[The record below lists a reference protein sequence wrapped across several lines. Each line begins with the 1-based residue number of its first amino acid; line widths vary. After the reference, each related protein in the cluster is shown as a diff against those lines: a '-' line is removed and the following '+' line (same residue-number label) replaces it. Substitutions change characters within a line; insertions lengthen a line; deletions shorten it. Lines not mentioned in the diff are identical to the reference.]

1 MNGSEIKGKAVVS
14 IHEGSKLGQI
24 DEVLVNVDRMR
35 VAALH
40 MKSKHDAVIIPFE
53 KVRTVGDDA
62 VTVLDA
68 SAAQRSMPDFPDLA
82 GLSQLTRLKVVD
94 EDGTFLGVVSN
105 VEIDPHTGS
114 ITELRAEKGG
124 VLGIGRSVRTID
136 AGEVTSVGHDLL
148 VIQGSGGAARTEAE
162 DGFYLVRKRAS

>member
-24 DEVLVNVDRMR
+24 DEILVNVERMR
-35 VAALH
+35 VTALH
-40 MKSKHDAVIIPFE
+40 MKSKGDAVIIPFD
-53 KVRTVGDDA
+53 KVRTVGSDA
-62 VTVLDA
+62 VTVQDA
-68 SAAQRSMPDFPDLA
+68 TAAQRGAPDAADLA

-94 EDGTFLGVVSN
+94 EDGTFLGVVKS

-114 ITELRAEKGG
+114 ITELQAQKGG

-148 VIQGSGGAARTEAE
+148 VIQGSGGAARAE
-162 DGFYLVRKRAS
+162 EEFYLVRKRAS